1 MSAKENTTKFNKD
14 NNNYNERTTN
24 TLNQQQDAIN
34 KTLDSILNNVKRTT
48 DEATREIPRYTQR
61 IAEYQEQTIQTVR
74 DIASDYIEAQKQVIG
89 SFQSQVDRNNNGAW
103 DLYNPQKIAENHA
116 VMVNNFTSYL
126 LNTSNLINNALASN
140 MRVYNT
146 ALEQTRDNVKAC
158 AKTNTQFIQSV
169 NSQNKEVNFTRSLT
183 TPPYSQILKTVSERL
198 TYSNDLIDINQ
209 STENQKKKDKKP
221 KRILI
226 AEPDSDIHVLYS
238 LFTKQYGFSISDVK
252 VVQNGNK
259 CLEIIHSNRNDN
271 NENNK
276 ENNDYDIF
284 IVDTHLSDISGFEVA
299 RKIRNRLP
307 HKRIILTTTY
317 SLDNISSMIDSI
329 GIKSQDVLFKPFSYY
344 DLVSI
349 LKEPG
354 MSNN

>member
-34 KTLDSILNNVKRTT
+34 KTLDSVLNNVKRTT

-61 IAEYQEQTIQTVR
+61 IAEYQEKTIQTVR

-89 SFQSQVDRNNNGAW
+89 SFQSQVDRNNNGVW

-116 VMVNNFTSYL
+116 GMVNNFTSYL

-169 NSQNKEVNFTRSLT
+169 NSQNKEVNFTS
-183 TPPYSQILKTVSERL
+183 P
-198 TYSNDLIDINQ
+198 
-209 STENQKKKDKKP
+209 
-221 KRILI
+221 
-226 AEPDSDIHVLYS
+226 
-238 LFTKQYGFSISDVK
+238 
-252 VVQNGNK
+252 
-259 CLEIIHSNRNDN
+259 
-271 NENNK
+271 
-276 ENNDYDIF
+276 
-284 IVDTHLSDISGFEVA
+284 
-299 RKIRNRLP
+299 
-307 HKRIILTTTY
+307 
-317 SLDNISSMIDSI
+317 
-329 GIKSQDVLFKPFSYY
+329 
-344 DLVSI
+344 
-349 LKEPG
+349 
-354 MSNN
+354 